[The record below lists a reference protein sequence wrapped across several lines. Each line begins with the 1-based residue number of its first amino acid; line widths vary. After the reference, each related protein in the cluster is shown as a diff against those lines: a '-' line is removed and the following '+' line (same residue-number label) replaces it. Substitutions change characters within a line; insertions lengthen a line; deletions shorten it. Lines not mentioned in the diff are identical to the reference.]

1 MEKTA
6 ESQEMTRRTT
16 QEASYPEQLRQSPHV
31 TPDIDILERPDEFIL
46 RADVPGAG
54 AETSDIRV
62 ENQTL
67 SISCRVKRR
76 LPSDVTYL
84 VSEYDVSDYYREFLV
99 GELLDATKITAEY
112 ADGVLTVHLPKAE
125 TMKTRKIEVQKK

>member
-6 ESQEMTRRTT
+6 ESKEMTRRAT
-16 QEASYPEQLRQSPHV
+16 QETSYPEQLRQSRHV
-31 TPDIDILERPDEFIL
+31 APDIDIIERPNEFVL

-76 LPSDVTYL
+76 LPSDVTFL
-84 VSEYDVSDYYREFLV
+84 VSEYDVSDYYREFRV
-99 GELLDATKITAEY
+99 GEWLDATRITAEY
-112 ADGVLTVHLPKAE
+112 SDGVLTLHLPKAE
-125 TMKTRKIEVQKK
+125 TMK